1 MSNVQMTVV
10 DKTTGNRQAVYP
22 KTVTSAVSDFE
33 EQVKEVIR
41 SMNLGSSNDAGVMS
55 VSDNST
61 TVVNGVGITTYSRPK
76 MFSATKDTITI
87 YAGTTILINNNYYS
101 ATEDVTIDI
110 NSSIAVN
117 NRNGKDVYIYAT
129 VNTDNTL
136 QFLISLNSTT
146 PNGYT
151 ADNSRKI
158 GGFHC
163 LCAAVG
169 TIANHVLSGY
179 ATGDILPASRWDLLF
194 RPNSEPEGMV
204 YDEYTNIWVDIYL
217 ASYTSANGLQ
227 SIYGAA
233 TADGGSTEKF
243 HWYKFN
249 EFFRNVKKRL
259 PFQYEFISAARG
271 SNQQTNIKDSTD
283 AVTTGG
289 HVDTAN
295 RRMISN
301 IGCEDMCG
309 FLWQWGY
316 DSAAVHSTGTSFAD
330 AFDANDSG
338 EEKGQ
343 HYAMPY
349 RCFLGGIWN
358 YSSKCGSRCSYWCD
372 SPLRLISNYGARGVS
387 PLRPA
392 VSI

>member
-41 SMNLGSSNDAGVMS
+41 SMNLGSSNDANVMS

-101 ATEDVTIDI
+101 ASEDVTIDI

-151 ADNSRKI
+151 AANSRKI

-163 LCAAVG
+163 LCAAQ
-169 TIANHVLSGY
+169 HVLCIAG
-179 ATGDILPASRWDLLF
+179 
-194 RPNSEPEGMV
+194 RPQQAGSHLHERYQCRRQCPF
-204 YDEYTNIWVDIYL
+204 
-217 ASYTSANGLQ
+217 
-227 SIYGAA
+227 YGNA
-233 TADGGSTEKF
+233 
-243 HWYKFN
+243 
-249 EFFRNVKKRL
+249 L
-259 PFQYEFISAARG
+259 
-271 SNQQTNIKDSTD
+271 
-283 AVTTGG
+283 
-289 HVDTAN
+289 
-295 RRMISN
+295 
-301 IGCEDMCG
+301 
-309 FLWQWGY
+309 
-316 DSAAVHSTGTSFAD
+316 
-330 AFDANDSG
+330 
-338 EEKGQ
+338 
-343 HYAMPY
+343 
-349 RCFLGGIWN
+349 
-358 YSSKCGSRCSYWCD
+358 
-372 SPLRLISNYGARGVS
+372 
-387 PLRPA
+387 
-392 VSI
+392 

>member
-1 MSNVQMTVV
+1 MTVV
-10 DKTTGNRQAVYP
+10 DKTTGNRQPVYP
-22 KTVTSAVSDFE
+22 KTVVSAMSDFE
-33 EQVKEVIR
+33 ARVKEIAK
-41 SMNLGSSNDAGVMS
+41 SMDIGSGGSGSGSGGATIINGAGVTS
-55 VSDNST
+55 
-61 TVVNGVGITTYSRPK
+61 YSRPK
-76 MFSATKDTITI
+76 LFTTNKNTITI
-87 YAGTTILINNNYYS
+87 YAGTTILINHKHYAAS
-101 ATEDVTIDI
+101 KDITIDI
-110 NSSIAVN
+110 NSTYSFDE
-117 NRNGKDVYIYAT
+117 RNGKDVYIYAAIDT
-129 VNTDNTL
+129 NGVM

-151 ADNSRKI
+151 AANSRKI

-163 LCAAVG
+163 LCDNVNV
-169 TIANHVLSGY
+169 IDNHPLSGY
-179 ATGDILPASRWDLLF
+179 VAGDILPASRWDLLF
-194 RPNSEPEGMV
+194 RPESEPEGMV
-204 YDEYTNIWVDIYL
+204 YDEYTNVWVDIYL

-249 EFFRNVKKRL
+249 EYFRNVKKRL

-271 SNQQTNIKDSTD
+271 SNQQTNIKGSTD

-316 DSAAVHSTGTSFAD
+316 DSAAAHSTGNSAAD

-343 HYAMPY
+343 HYYMPY
-349 RCFLGGIWN
+349 RCLLGGGWNGSSLCGSRYSYWN
-358 YSSKCGSRCSYWCD
+358 YSPLYLHSR
-372 SPLRLISNYGARGVS
+372 YGARGVS